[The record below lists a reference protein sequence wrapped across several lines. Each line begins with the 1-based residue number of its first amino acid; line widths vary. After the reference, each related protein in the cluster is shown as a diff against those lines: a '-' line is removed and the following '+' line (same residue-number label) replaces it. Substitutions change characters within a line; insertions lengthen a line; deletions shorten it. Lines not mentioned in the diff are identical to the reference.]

1 MNSRVKTKS
10 FTLPKI
16 FSALLQGGLKVY
28 SIPKPELPLVS
39 IHLVLP
45 RGAEADPP
53 GKAGLA
59 DLTAEMLT
67 LGTQKRSASRL
78 AAEVDGLGATLSAQS
93 GWDSTS
99 LHLFGLSEDFE
110 RLMSLLLEIYT
121 QPAFPPEEFEQLK
134 QRRIAN
140 LVQEKDE
147 SEIIADERFQEIL
160 FQGTPYDHPAY
171 GTLKTIP
178 QLVGDEAKEFYQRG
192 FLPEGSFLLMI
203 GDVEEEA
210 CFRWVEAHFPGGV
223 RGKEAVS
230 KTPSFYSP
238 SGVKTVMIDRPD
250 LTQSQI
256 RLGHI
261 GMPHG
266 HPDFLPFEVM
276 NFVLGAGGFSSRLM
290 TKIRVERGYTYGIR
304 GSLALRKNPGPY
316 SISTFTPTATTFPCV
331 REIFSLIQSFL
342 VQGATERERE
352 EAINF
357 LTGSY
362 PLKFESLPQIAQ
374 RIIQAEV
381 HGLGLESLADY
392 PERIAAVTLEEMA
405 LSARKHLHPERM
417 LIVIVGRSEKFR
429 GEFEPLGPV
438 AIRE

>member
-1 MNSRVKTKS
+1 MNSRVKNKP
-10 FTLPKI
+10 FTLPRI
-16 FSALLQGGLKVY
+16 SSTLLKGGLKVY

-53 GKAGLA
+53 GKAGLS

-67 LGTQKRSASRL
+67 LGTGKQSASQL
-78 AAEVDGLGATLSAQS
+78 AAAVDGLGATLSAQS

-99 LHLFGLSEDFE
+99 LSLFGLSEDFE

-134 QRRIAN
+134 KRRIAN

-160 FQGTPYDHPAY
+160 FQGTPYDHPVY

-178 QLVGDEAKEFYQRG
+178 QLVDEEAKEFYQQG
-192 FLPEGSFLLMI
+192 FLPEGSFLLII

-210 CFRWVEAHFPGGV
+210 CIRWIEAHFPGRV
-223 RGKEAVS
+223 RGKGAVS
-230 KTPSFYSP
+230 ETPSVYSP
-238 SGVKTVMIDRPD
+238 SGIKTVMIDRPD

-261 GMPHG
+261 GIPHA

-304 GSLALRKNPGPY
+304 SSLSLRKNPGPY

-362 PLKFESLPQIAQ
+362 PLKFESLPQVAQ
-374 RIIQAEV
+374 KIIQAEV
-381 HGLGLESLADY
+381 HGLGLESLAAY
-392 PERIAAVTLEEMA
+392 PGRIAAVTLEEMA
-405 LSARKHLHPERM
+405 FSAKKHLHPERM

-429 GEFEPLGPV
+429 GEFERLGPV
-438 AIRE
+438 EVRE